1 MLLYVHEF
9 NVFTLCILIC
19 VYTYDLNHQREMVQ
33 CLHFLAPHYY
43 RVVKSKICFCLSQ
56 ICSKAVSTSSQLA
69 VHMKTHTE
77 DCSSKFFKCFLCDER
92 FKGPA
97 EVRKHVVVH
106 AVNGKYTCP
115 KVSWQ
120 IYCMFCCMP
129 QPVKT
134 GLYCKLVVCQTL
146 ELLIP
151 DIC

>member
-1 MLLYVHEF
+1 MYNNFQVMRSTCTCIYCVHF
-9 NVFTLCILIC
+9 VHSDMCLCIWC
-19 VYTYDLNHQREMVQ
+19 VTVYHQREMFQ
-33 CLHFLAPHYY
+33 CLNLLAPYSCT
-43 RVVKSKICFCLSQ
+43 VVKSGSCFCLLQ

-115 KVSWQ
+115 KV
-120 IYCMFCCMP
+120 
-129 QPVKT
+129 
-134 GLYCKLVVCQTL
+134 G
-146 ELLIP
+146 
-151 DIC
+151 

>member
-1 MLLYVHEF
+1 MFHLLNGCCCMYMNLMCSLYAFWYVSIHMIWITKEKWSS
-9 NVFTLCILIC
+9 
-19 VYTYDLNHQREMVQ
+19 VYT
-33 CLHFLAPHYY
+33 FLAPHYY

-115 KVSWQ
+115 KVGWY

-146 ELLIP
+146 E
-151 DIC
+151 